1 VTAVQ
6 RRRGLPAKIWKVEDQ
21 EDSRGNIHKVA
32 VPNDPYIIT
41 IWVYP
46 QRSAR
51 AEVPGQQRINV
62 VRIGVPGHIQGLD
75 LWTRLEFQ
83 DRQWDVVTPPSYH
96 HGTRHTRHWS
106 IDVRE
111 RPSGAP

>member
-1 VTAVQ
+1 MPAVQ
-6 RRRGLPAKIWKVEDQ
+6 RRRGLPANVWRVEEQTDA
-21 EDSRGNIHKVA
+21 RGNIQLIA
-32 VPNDPYIIT
+32 VPENPFKVT

-62 VRIGVPGHIQGLD
+62 VKIGIPGHIQGLD
-75 LWTRLEFQ
+75 LWTRIEFM
-83 DRQWDVVTPPSYH
+83 DRQWDVVSPPAYH
-96 HGTRHTRHWS
+96 HGTRATRHWS

-111 RPSGAP
+111 RP